1 MIKNLNKSGDLQK
14 HFIIEDNAVENG
26 EEEFDDEI
34 EEISVEDDFDDVMEP
49 KQIIAETDKKKEVI
63 FNGLKLN

>member
-49 KQIIAETDKKKEVI
+49 KQIIAETDQKKEVI